1 MGRSGQKR
9 TLEQEVLKQAQVYS
23 GWKEQVGVHSFEDM
37 EAKALAV
44 AREVAR
50 ALMSYGVADEELVER
65 QERPVTEPR
74 CPECGRAMR
83 YGGRRSKTMDSK
95 AGEIGFAR
103 DYYHCPGCGTGLF
116 PPG

>member
-1 MGRSGQKR
+1 MGRSGLKR
-9 TLEQEVLKQAQVYS
+9 TLEQEVLKQAQAYS
-23 GWKEQVGVHSFEDM
+23 DWKEQDGVHSFEDI
-37 EAKALAV
+37 EAKALEV

-50 ALMSYGVADEELVER
+50 ALMSYGVADEQQVER
-65 QERPVTEPR
+65 QERPGTEPR

-83 YGGRRSKTMDSK
+83 YGGRRRKTMASK
-95 AGEIGFAR
+95 AGEIGLER

>member
-23 GWKEQVGVHSFEDM
+23 GWKEQVGVHSFEDI
-37 EAKALAV
+37 EAKALEV

-65 QERPVTEPR
+65 QERPGTEPH

-95 AGEIGFAR
+95 AGEIGFGR